1 MASTMLRSSQINAI
15 PAFQSES
22 ESLAPLLMLQI
33 LHLLAFIQPQCWF
46 IESSMRM
53 QGIDLRFL
61 RLFTRWRH
69 ILYEEGM
76 LNLLQNNEWHFKPYF

>member
-1 MASTMLRSSQINAI
+1 MLRSSQINAI

-33 LHLLAFIQPQCWF
+33 LHRLAFIQPQCWS

-53 QGIDLRFL
+53 QGIDL
-61 RLFTRWRH
+61 
-69 ILYEEGM
+69 
-76 LNLLQNNEWHFKPYF
+76 